1 MASVVNMCNSALN
14 LLGASTISSLTED
27 TKNARLCN
35 QRYEPIRNR
44 VFRSHNWNCLIKRVQ
59 LAQDSTGPVVEY
71 TYGYTLP
78 TDCLRVMKIHNG
90 STDSIASDLDYKV
103 EGRKIVT
110 DITTIY
116 LVYIALITDPN
127 EYDSYLR
134 EAVSHQLAADI
145 CYAITNNSAL
155 ANNYM
160 IRADERLREAR
171 FIDATEN
178 ALDTVEAN
186 EFTDARLK
194 GDHISDRLILL
205 VTQEVCQ
212 QREFD
217 EPVRVLNGQ
226 LF

>member
-78 TDCLRVMKIHNG
+78 SDCLRVLKVHNG
-90 STDSIASDLDYKV
+90 TTDSIASALDYKV

-110 DITTIY
+110 DEGTVY
-116 LVYIALITDPN
+116 LVYVALDTDPTN
-127 EYDSYLR
+127 YDSYLY
-134 EAVSHQLAADI
+134 EAVSHQLAADLA
-145 CYAITNNSAL
+145 YAITNNSTL
-155 ANNYM
+155 ANQYM
-160 IRADERLREAR
+160 SRADERLREAR

-178 ALDTVEAN
+178 ALDTIEAN
-186 EFTDARLK
+186 EFTDARL
-194 GDHISDRLILL
+194 
-205 VTQEVCQ
+205 
-212 QREFD
+212 
-217 EPVRVLNGQ
+217 
-226 LF
+226 

>member
-1 MASVVNMCNSALN
+1 MASTVDMCNSALN

-59 LAQDSTGPVVEY
+59 LAQDSTAPVVEY
-71 TYGYTLP
+71 SYAYTLP
-78 TDCLRVMKIHNG
+78 VGCLRVLKIHNG
-90 STDSIASDLDYKV
+90 STDSIKSALDYKI
-103 EGRKIVT
+103 EGRKVVT
-110 DITTIY
+110 DETTIY

-127 EYDSYLR
+127 EFDSYLR
-134 EAVSHQLAADI
+134 EAISHQLAADI
-145 CYAITNNSAL
+145 CYAITNNSTL

-160 IRADERLREAR
+160 TRADERLREAR

-186 EFTDARLK
+186 EFTDARL
-194 GDHISDRLILL
+194 
-205 VTQEVCQ
+205 
-212 QREFD
+212 
-217 EPVRVLNGQ
+217 
-226 LF
+226 